1 MNIPYQVPNII
12 SGGDGKFSG
21 GKLNNFEIKDAAVR
35 TGENIASS
43 INKNITTVTQIFGM
57 YYVAFFL
64 LLFIVVTYFLY
75 IYYSN
80 LSTNVLVKNQ
90 VYLLN
95 GPQVIANNDI
105 INPSAI
111 SSSYSVWVY
120 LNKIETGKT
129 GTIFQLN
136 NNNSFNIYTPDGKTD
151 QTNGV
156 AALYINDTNG
166 LIFAI
171 KDNSFN
177 VMNTFPYQKWTNV
190 FINIYEFQYYEFYIN
205 GKLVNTF
212 KQKASKTPNKD
223 SIIYLGGDTQKP
235 DIVISN
241 FTRQPYTQDS
251 ATIWNNY
258 IKDSYINSSYD
269 AYVPLGTNNIANRVM
284 NIVDINFM
292 KNFYL

>member
-1 MNIPYQVPNII
+1 MKNLLDNSKKKLEKTII
-12 SGGDGKFSG
+12 YRKKGGLSSVSSTSSSKDNLFTTATVVSQTFRIYYKFIF
-21 GKLNNFEIKDAAVR
+21 L
-35 TGENIASS
+35 S
-43 INKNITTVTQIFGM
+43 III
-57 YYVAFFL
+57 
-64 LLFIVVTYFLY
+64 LFIYFLY
-75 IYYSN
+75 NYTYYFSSNILVREQIYLKMGSKQI
-80 LSTNVLVKNQ
+80 KNS
-90 VYLLN
+90 
-95 GPQVIANNDI
+95 DI
-105 INPSAI
+105 DNPAAT

-120 LNKIETGKT
+120 LNKKIESNET

-136 NNNSFNIYTPDGKTD
+136 KVDGYWGYDSGKPNSN
-151 QTNGV
+151 NGV
-156 AALYINDTNG
+156 ASLYINDTNG

-171 KDNSFN
+171 IDKSFN